1 MAALDALKTFPQLSK
16 LDKIDSESSQKYCH
30 NPPLT
35 LKYFVLDKSA
45 FKIIIKIFA
54 ML

>member
-30 NPPLT
+30 NPPLSF
-35 LKYFVLDKSA
+35 KYFILDKYA
-45 FKIIIKIFA
+45 LKIIIKMVA

>member
-16 LDKIDSESSQKYCH
+16 LEKIDSESSQKYCH
-30 NPPLT
+30 NPPLSF
-35 LKYFVLDKSA
+35 KYFVLDKSA
-45 FKIIIKIFA
+45 LKIIIKMFA